1 MYVCLNLDKHLFYLL
16 FSLFEVLVIGIYE
29 QRLDACP
36 KIKAFFYT
44 NPKSKGHK
52 IGQPRNPIRDINPC
66 GRRIF
71 DKYKKSNPTKD
82 ENVIEIDEGDG
93 DNTEDDVEPNEGQE
107 DLDFK
112 ECKDN
117 VLSFLY

>member
-1 MYVCLNLDKHLFYLL
+1 MRK
-16 FSLFEVLVIGIYE
+16 
-29 QRLDACP
+29 
-36 KIKAFFYT
+36 K
-44 NPKSKGHK
+44 
-52 IGQPRNPIRDINPC
+52 DIWQ
-66 GRRIF
+66 
-71 DKYKKSNPTKD
+71 KYKKSNPTKD

-117 VLSFLY
+117 VLSFLYWNNQGATNFKKR